1 MSDQPA
7 GRMLDLNLHLLDR
20 QVTDTEGLLVC
31 KVDDLE
37 LEPGEDGALYVAAI
51 LVGSRAL
58 GRRIGGRLGRW
69 IISIANRQATTPPPR
84 IDISRVR
91 AIGSA
96 VTLDAHRADLGV
108 APLDDWV
115 DRHVISRIPG
125 SRHESE

>member
-7 GRMLDLNLHLLDR
+7 GRVLDLNLHLLDR
-20 QVTDTEGLLVC
+20 QVIDTEGLLVC

-37 LEPGEDGALYVAAI
+37 LEPGEDGALYVSAI
-51 LVGSRAL
+51 LVGPRAL

-69 IISIANRQATTPPPR
+69 ITSIASRQATTPPPR
-84 IDISRVR
+84 VDISLVR
-91 AIGSA
+91 DIGSA
-96 VTLDAHRADLGV
+96 VTLDARRADLDL

-115 DRHVISRIPG
+115 DRHIISRIPG

>member
-7 GRMLDLNLHLLDR
+7 GRVLDLNLHLLDR
-20 QVTDTEGLLVC
+20 QIIDTEGLLVC

-37 LEPGEDGALYVAAI
+37 LEPGEDGALYVSAI
-51 LVGSRAL
+51 LVGPRAL

-69 IISIANRQATTPPPR
+69 ITSIASRQATTPPPR
-84 IDISRVR
+84 VDISLVR
-91 AIGSA
+91 DIGSA
-96 VTLDAHRADLGV
+96 VTLDARRADLDL

-115 DRHVISRIPG
+115 DRHIISRIPG